1 MVWYFLL
8 WCTKL
13 NREVLVF
20 LSKGYHSREENVCP
34 ANKTIMCTIFFF
46 FFDGMCTIFWHVVI
60 IIIIIIIILVTE

>member
-34 ANKTIMCTIFFF
+34 ANKTIMCTIILACSDNNNNNNNTSNRIISLFFF
-46 FFDGMCTIFWHVVI
+46 
-60 IIIIIIIILVTE
+60 

>member
-34 ANKTIMCTIFFF
+34 ANKTIMCTIF
-46 FFDGMCTIFWHVVI
+46 WHVVI